1 MIVFIDTE
9 VNPQTKRVADYGA
22 VKEDGAVMHTHS
34 KADFD
39 AFVSGCDTVCGH
51 NIIRHDLK
59 YTTLRGNPTIVDT
72 LFLSPLLFPKR
83 PYHHLVKDDKL
94 QVDELNN
101 PVNDSMKARD
111 LLNDE
116 IAAWNELTPDRQE
129 IYYQLLHHTIE
140 FGGFFK
146 YTRYVPTT
154 PQSLL
159 GKILNTQPDCLKLIP
174 KEFEGKVCS
183 HADFEMLARQ
193 YPIELAYSLAVIGA
207 DDVFSITPAWVIRNY
222 PQVVNVM
229 NLLCNTSCGNC
240 EYCHQRLDAHFGLKE
255 LFGYDEFRTFDGVPM
270 QQQAV
275 ESAIRGESLLTIFP
289 TGGGKSLTFQLP
301 ALMAGR
307 NTHGL
312 TVVISPLQSLMK
324 DQVDNLAARGIS
336 EAVTING
343 LLDPIE
349 RATAIQQV
357 ADGTA
362 NLLYIAPEMLRSKTI
377 ERLLLSRDVARFVI
391 DEAHCFSAWGHDFRV
406 DYLYIGDFIRQLQEK
421 KQQQK
426 PIAVSCFTATAKQKV
441 VSDICD
447 YFRVKLGIELK
458 VFAANAER
466 KNLRYSVLHAD
477 TAEEKYNLL
486 RSLIFGHNCP
496 TIVYVSR
503 TKRTRQ
509 LADHLL
515 SDGIQALPFNGKM
528 EAAEK
533 VKNQNA
539 FMSGEAQVIVATS
552 AFGMGVDKKDV
563 GLVVHYNISD
573 SLENYVQ
580 EAGRAGRDPQMQ
592 AECFVLYA
600 DSDLDKHFILL
611 NQTKLSI
618 SEIQQVW
625 KAIKDLTAKR
635 DKVSCS
641 PLDIARQAGWGDEI
655 DDIETRVK
663 AAIAALE
670 NAGFIQRGSNSPHV
684 FATGIAVKTMDEAR
698 RKLTVSPLF
707 DEQSREEAARII
719 KSLISAR
726 AVQEGH
732 GTEAESRVDY
742 LADILGMNKATVI
755 RNINLM
761 RQDGLLADN
770 RDMQA
775 WISKSTSLRNLDI
788 TLKLEQYL
796 LQKIGGQSHRISY
809 KELNE
814 EALKAGLT
822 YSNVKRLRVLLHF
835 LSLKGYIRKQEHGST
850 GSVSVHLQATSEAT
864 RERFAKRMDICRYIV
879 KTLSTKRDSSKEMT
893 LVNFSEV
900 ELLQQFIANREASIF
915 DSRGKQKPTIAD
927 IEEALL
933 YLTKTELMKIEG
945 GFIVIYNTMQIGRLA
960 DRRARYGKEQYRLLD
975 EFYKQRIRQIHIVG
989 EFANLMVRDY
999 NAAMQFV
1006 NDYFTIDFRHFINH
1020 YFKEERRVQIDQNIT
1035 PAKYNQLFGELSRRQ
1050 LEIINDK
1057 QSHCIVVAAGP
1068 GSGKTRVLVHKLA
1081 SLLLLE
1087 DVKHE
1092 QLLMLTLSRAAATE
1106 FKKRLIDLVGNAAHY
1121 VDIKTFHS
1129 YSFDLIGKQ
1138 GSLDEAKDV
1147 VGRAAGMIERGEVEP
1162 SKIAKSVLVI
1172 DEAQDMGAD
1181 DFRLVQALM
1190 RQNEE
1195 MRVIAVGDDDQNIY
1209 AFRGSDSRYMQSL
1222 VSEERLRAG
1231 EQSSGMGAKL
1241 YEMTDNYRSA
1251 RAIVSCA
1258 NRFVQRI
1265 PGRLKHTAIQS
1276 VTGTEGKVF
1285 TLKTLFDAEINAQG
1299 STAVL
1304 TRTNEETMQV
1314 AYELERRGLRA
1325 TVAQSMGGFRFG
1337 NLAEVRYFLKQLGSK
1352 EEAAIPTDRWQEA
1365 KRRTI
1370 ETYATSTCLNIM
1382 KHFFADFEATHRT
1395 YYHSD
1400 LREYIFESNI
1410 EDFIVADER
1419 LRVGASTGTQSV
1431 FVSTIHKA
1439 KGREFDTVYLLSSM
1453 PDSRDVNNMRAY
1465 YVGLTRAKMNLCLVT
1480 SQTAEYAAIS
1490 IALNMHD
1497 VILDFFKGRKEIVL
1511 QLRSG
1516 DCLYY
1521 QEGYLLNEQGVS
1533 IAALSAAGKE
1543 KLKAWTDRGYV
1554 VTEAKVSFTLA
1565 WRPVN
1570 SQIEYAVCLANVV
1583 LTKAEYVVRKNF

>member
-22 VKEDGAVMHTHS
+22 VREDGAVLHTHS

-39 AFVSGCDTVCGH
+39 TFVSKSDTICGH
-51 NIIRHDLK
+51 NIINHDLK
-59 YTTLRGNPTIVDT
+59 YTALRGNPSIVDT

-116 IAAWNELTPDRQE
+116 IAAWNQLSNDRQE
-129 IYYQLLHHTIE
+129 IYFQLLRDTE
-140 FGGFFK
+140 QFKGFFK
-146 YTRYVPTT
+146 YIGYISNLQ
-154 PQSLL
+154 QSFLGRLL
-159 GKILNTQPDCLKLIP
+159 GNQPDWIQLIL

-183 HADFEMLARQ
+183 HADFETLVRQ
-193 YPIELAYSLAVIGA
+193 YPIEMAYCLAVIGA
-207 DDVFSITPAWVIRNY
+207 DDIFSITPAWVIRNY

-229 NLLCNTSCGNC
+229 DKLCNISCGDC
-240 EYCHQRLDAHFGLKE
+240 DYCHSRLDAHRGLKE
-255 LFGYDEFRTFDGVPM
+255 FFGYDEFRTFDGVPM

-275 ESAIRGESLLTIFP
+275 ESAIRGDSLLTIFP

-377 ERLLLSRDVARFVI
+377 ERLLIGRNVVRFVI

-406 DYLYIGDFIRQLQEK
+406 DYLYIGDFIRELQEK
-421 KQQQK
+421 KHQEV

-441 VSDICD
+441 ISDICD
-447 YFRVKLGIELK
+447 YFRSKLGLELK
-458 VFAANAER
+458 VFAANSER

-477 TAEEKYNLL
+477 TPDEKYNIL
-486 RSLIFGHNCP
+486 RSLILAHNCP

-503 TKRTRQ
+503 TKRTKL
-509 LADHLL
+509 LAEHLFR
-515 SDGIQALPFNGKM
+515 DGIRALPFNGKM

-592 AECFVLYA
+592 AECYVLFA

-641 PLDIARQAGWGDEI
+641 PLDIARQAGWGEDVE
-655 DDIETRVK
+655 DLDTRVK

-670 NAGFIQRGSNSPHV
+670 DAGFIQRGSNSPHV
-684 FATGIAVKTMDEAR
+684 FATGIAVKNMDEAR
-698 RKLTVSPLF
+698 HKLTVSPLF

-726 AVQEGH
+726 ATAEGR
-732 GTEAESRVDY
+732 GAEAESRVDY
-742 LADILGMNKATVI
+742 LADILGMSKATVI

-761 RQDGLLADN
+761 RQDGLLADS

-775 WISKSTSLRNLDI
+775 WVSKSTSLRNLDVI
-788 TLKLEQYL
+788 LKLEQFL
-796 LQKIGGQSHRISY
+796 LQRLAGEAQRINY

-814 EALKAGLT
+814 EAQKAGHT
-822 YSNVKRLRVLLHF
+822 YSNVKRLKMLFHF
-835 LSLKGYIRKQEHGST
+835 LSLKGYVQKHEHSFSN
-850 GSVSVHLQATSEAT
+850 SVYVRLQASKDVTMA
-864 RERFAKRMDICRYIV
+864 RFERRMDISRFIV
-879 KTLSTKRDSSKEMT
+879 DTLNASKDQTKDMT
-893 LVNFSEV
+893 LVNFSIV
-900 ELLQQFIANREASIF
+900 ELLQQFIVSRQEAMF
-915 DSRGKQKPTIAD
+915 ADKEKPTIAD

-945 GFIVIYNTMQIGRLA
+945 GFIVIYNTMQIGRIA
-960 DRRARYGKEQYRLLD
+960 DRRTRYGKEQYRLLD

-989 EFANLMVRDY
+989 EYANLMVRDY
-999 NAAMQFV
+999 GAALRFV
-1006 NDYFTIDFRHFINH
+1006 HDYFTMDFRKFINQ
-1020 YFKEERRVQIDQNIT
+1020 YFKEERRAQIDKNIT
-1035 PAKYNQLFGELSRRQ
+1035 PAKYNKLFGELSNRQ
-1050 LEIINDK
+1050 CEIIDDK
-1057 QSHCIVVAAGP
+1057 ESKYIVVAAGP

-1092 QLLMLTLSRAAATE
+1092 QLLMLTFSRAAATE

-1121 VDIKTFHS
+1121 VEIKTFHS

-1138 GSLDEAKDV
+1138 GNLDEVKDV
-1147 VGRAAGMIERGEVEP
+1147 VRRAAEMIENSEVEL

-1172 DEAQDMGAD
+1172 DEAQDMGPD

-1190 RQNEE
+1190 HQNED

-1222 VSEERLRAG
+1222 VSEE
-1231 EQSSGMGAKL
+1231 GAKL
-1241 YEMTDNYRSA
+1241 YEMTDNYRSSKA
-1251 RAIVSCA
+1251 VVDCA

-1265 PGRLKHTAIQS
+1265 PARMKRTSIHSA
-1276 VTGTEGKVF
+1276 TGEDGKVI
-1285 TLKTLFDAEINAQG
+1285 TLKSFLDAEIKVQG
-1299 STAVL
+1299 RTAIL

-1314 AYELERRGLRA
+1314 AYELEQRGLHV

-1337 NLAEVRYFLKQLGSK
+1337 NLAEVRYFIKQLGKDEITISI
-1352 EEAAIPTDRWQEA
+1352 ESWQEA
-1365 KRRTI
+1365 KRRTL
-1370 ETYATSTCLNIM
+1370 ETYASSTCLGVM
-1382 KHFFADFEATHRT
+1382 KHFFADFEATRQV
-1395 YYHSD
+1395 YYRSD

-1410 EDFIVADER
+1410 EDFIAADDK
-1419 LRVGASTGTQSV
+1419 SV

-1439 KGREFDTVYLLSSM
+1439 KGREFDTVYLLSLV
-1453 PDSRDVNNMRAY
+1453 PDGRDVDDMRAY
-1465 YVGLTRAKMNLCLVT
+1465 YVGLTRAKQTLFLVT
-1480 SQTAEYAAIS
+1480 NPPVQYSSIS
-1490 IALNMHD
+1490 IVLNMRD
-1497 VILDFFKGRKEIVL
+1497 VWLDFFKGRKDIVL
-1511 QLRSG
+1511 RLRSG
-1516 DCLYY
+1516 DNLQYND
-1521 QEGYLLNEQGVS
+1521 GYLLNEQGTNIV
-1533 IAALSAAGKE
+1533 ALSTSGKD
-1543 KLKAWTDRGYV
+1543 KLRVWTDKGYE
-1554 VTEAKVSFTLA
+1554 VTSAKVNYTLA
-1565 WRPVN
+1565 WRPKE
-1570 SQIEYAVCLANVV
+1570 SETEYAVCLANIILSKVDQ
-1583 LTKAEYVVRKNF
+1583 LREPFYD

>member
-1 MIVFIDTE
+1 MIAFFDTE
-9 VNPQTKRVADYGA
+9 VNPQTKKVADYG
-22 VKEDGAVMHTHS
+22 VVREDGAVLHTHS
-34 KADFD
+34 KTDFD
-39 AFVSGCDTVCGH
+39 AFISMCDTLCGH
-51 NIIRHDLK
+51 NIINHDMK
-59 YTTLRGNPTIVDT
+59 YTALGGNPTIVDT

-116 IAAWNELTPDRQE
+116 VAAWNQLSTDRKE
-129 IYYQLLHHTIE
+129 IYYQLLKNTPE
-140 FGGFFK
+140 FDGFFEFIH
-146 YTRYVPTT
+146 YTSSNQ
-154 PQSLL
+154 QSLL
-159 GKILNTQPDCLKLIP
+159 GRIFRVQTNWTQLILR
-174 KEFEGKVCS
+174 EFEGKVCS
-183 HADFEMLARQ
+183 HADFDMLVKQ
-193 YPIELAYSLAVIGA
+193 YPIELAYCLAVIGA
-207 DDVFSITPAWVIRNY
+207 DDIFSITPAWVLRNF

-229 NLLCNTSCGNC
+229 NLLCNKSCGDC
-240 EYCHQRLDAHFGLKE
+240 DYCNQRLDAHSGLKE
-255 LFGYDEFRTFDGVPM
+255 FFGYDEFRTFDGVPM

-324 DQVDNLAARGIS
+324 DQVDNLATRGIS

-377 ERLLLSRDVARFVI
+377 ERLLLNRNVVRFVI

-406 DYLYIGDFIRQLQEK
+406 DYLYIGDFIRELQEK
-421 KQQQK
+421 KQLGQ

-441 VSDICD
+441 ISDICD
-447 YFRVKLGIELK
+447 YFRSKLDLELK

-477 TAEEKYNLL
+477 TADEKYNLL
-486 RSLIFGHNCP
+486 RSLILGHNCP
-496 TIVYVSR
+496 SIVYVSR
-503 TKRTRQ
+503 TRRTRE
-509 LADHLL
+509 LAEHLI
-515 SDGIQALPFNGKM
+515 SDGIRALPFNGKM

-625 KAIKDLTAKR
+625 KAIKDLTTKR
-635 DKVSCS
+635 DNVSCS
-641 PLDIARQAGWGDEI
+641 PLDIARQAGWGEEV

-670 NAGFIQRGSNSPHV
+670 DAGFIHRGSNSPHV
-684 FATGIAVKTMDEAR
+684 FATGIAVKNMDEAR

-707 DEQSREEAARII
+707 DEQSREEAVRII

-726 AVQEGH
+726 ATAEGR
-732 GTEAESRVDY
+732 GAEAESRVDY
-742 LADILGMNKATVI
+742 LADILGMSKATVI

-761 RQDGLLADN
+761 RQDGLLADT

-775 WISKSTSLRNLDI
+775 WITKKTSIRNLEI
-788 TLKLEQYL
+788 ILKLEQFL
-796 LQKIGGQSHRISY
+796 LQRFGEESFRINY

-814 EALKAGLT
+814 EAKKEGLT
-822 YSNVKRLRVLLHF
+822 YSNIKRLRTLLHF
-835 LSLKGYIRKQEHGST
+835 LSLKGYIHKREHSSSN
-850 GSVSVHLQATSEAT
+850 SVDIRLQASRDVTKA
-864 RERFAKRMDICRYIV
+864 RFERRMDICRFIV
-879 KTLSTKRDSSKEMT
+879 ETLNAQRDISKETT
-893 LVNFSEV
+893 LVNFSVV
-900 ELLQQFIANREASIF
+900 ELLKQFIANRQETIF
-915 DSRGKQKPTIAD
+915 ADNEKPTIAD
-927 IEEALL
+927 VEEALL
-933 YLTKTELMKIEG
+933 YLTKTEMVKIEG
-945 GFIVIYNTMQIGRLA
+945 GFIVIYNTMQIGRIV
-960 DRRARYGKEQYRLLD
+960 DRRTRYGKEQYRLLD

-989 EFANLMVRDY
+989 EYANLMVRDY
-999 NAAMQFV
+999 NAALRFV
-1006 NDYFTIDFRHFINH
+1006 NDYFTMDFRKFINQ
-1020 YFKEERRVQIDQNIT
+1020 YFKEERRTQIDQNIT
-1035 PAKYNQLFGELSRRQ
+1035 PAKYNKLFGELSNRQ
-1050 LEIINDK
+1050 REIIDDK
-1057 QSHCIVVAAGP
+1057 QSKYIVVAAGP

-1092 QLLMLTLSRAAATE
+1092 QLLMLTFSRAAATE
-1106 FKKRLIDLVGNAAHY
+1106 FKKRLIELVGNAAHY

-1138 GSLDEAKDV
+1138 GNLDEVKDV
-1147 VGRAAGMIERGEVEP
+1147 VRLAAKMIEKGEVEP

-1172 DEAQDMGAD
+1172 DEAQDMSQD
-1181 DFRLVQALM
+1181 DFRLVQALI

-1222 VSEERLRAG
+1222 IN
-1231 EQSSGMGAKL
+1231 QDGAEL
-1241 YEMTDNYRSA
+1241 YEMTDNYRSSKA
-1251 RAIVSCA
+1251 VVDCA
-1258 NRFVQRI
+1258 NRFVKRI
-1265 PGRLKHTAIQS
+1265 PGRMKQTSIHSA
-1276 VTGTEGKVF
+1276 TGEEGRVR
-1285 TLKTLFDAEINAQG
+1285 TLKSLFEAEINVQG
-1299 STAVL
+1299 STAIL

-1314 AYELERRGLRA
+1314 AYELEQRGLHA

-1337 NLAEVRYFLKQLGSK
+1337 NLAEVRYFLKQLKQLGKNDDISITK
-1352 EEAAIPTDRWQEA
+1352 EIWQAAKQ
-1365 KRRTI
+1365 RTLD
-1370 ETYATSTCLNIM
+1370 TYATSTCLNIM
-1382 KHFFADFEATHRT
+1382 QHFFTDFEITHKT
-1395 YYHSD
+1395 YYRSD
-1400 LREYIFESNI
+1400 LREFIFESDI
-1410 EDFIVADER
+1410 EDFIVSDDK
-1419 LRVGASTGTQSV
+1419 SV

-1439 KGREFDTVYLLSSM
+1439 KGREFDNVYLLSSI
-1453 PDSRDVNNMRAY
+1453 PDVRDVEDMRAY
-1465 YVGLTRAKMNLCLVT
+1465 YVGLTRAKRNLYLVT
-1480 SQTAEYAAIS
+1480 NPPIDYSLIS

-1497 VILDFFKGRKEIVL
+1497 VILNFFNGRKEIVL
-1511 QLRSG
+1511 RLRSG
-1516 DCLYY
+1516 DSLQYN
-1521 QEGYLLNEQGVS
+1521 EGFLLNGQGINV
-1533 IAALSAAGKE
+1533 AALSASGKE
-1543 KLKAWTDRGYV
+1543 KLKAWTNKGYK
-1554 VTEAKVSFTLA
+1554 VTGAKVSYTLA
-1565 WRPVN
+1565 WRPEN
-1570 SQIEYAVCLANVV
+1570 YETEYAVCLANIV
-1583 LTKAEYVVRKNF
+1583 LSKTEVN

>member
-1 MIVFIDTE
+1 MIAFFDTE
-9 VNPQTKRVADYGA
+9 VNPQTKKVADYG
-22 VKEDGAVMHTHS
+22 VVREDGAVLHTHS
-34 KADFD
+34 KTDFD
-39 AFVSGCDTVCGH
+39 AFISMCDTLCGH
-51 NIIRHDLK
+51 NIINHDLK
-59 YTTLRGNPTIVDT
+59 YTALRGNPTIVDT

-116 IAAWNELTPDRQE
+116 VAAWNQLSTDRKE
-129 IYYQLLHHTIE
+129 IYYQLLKNTQE
-140 FGGFFK
+140 FDGFFEFIH
-146 YTRYVPTT
+146 YTSSNQ
-154 PQSLL
+154 QSLL
-159 GKILNTQPDCLKLIP
+159 GRIFRVQTNWTQLILR
-174 KEFEGKVCS
+174 EFEGKVCS
-183 HADFEMLARQ
+183 HADFDMLVKQ
-193 YPIELAYSLAVIGA
+193 YPIELAYCLAVIGA
-207 DDVFSITPAWVIRNY
+207 DDIFSITPAWVLRNF

-229 NLLCNTSCGNC
+229 NLLCNKSCGDCN
-240 EYCHQRLDAHFGLKE
+240 YCNQRLDAHSGLKE
-255 LFGYDEFRTFDGVPM
+255 FFGYDEFRTFDGVPM

-324 DQVDNLAARGIS
+324 DQVDNLATRGIS

-377 ERLLLSRDVARFVI
+377 ERLLLNRNVVCFVI
-391 DEAHCFSAWGHDFRV
+391 DEAHCFSAWGQDFRV
-406 DYLYIGDFIRQLQEK
+406 DYLYIGDFIRELQEK
-421 KQQQK
+421 KQLGQ

-441 VSDICD
+441 ISDICD
-447 YFRVKLGIELK
+447 YFRSKLDLELK

-477 TAEEKYNLL
+477 TADEKYNLL
-486 RSLIFGHNCP
+486 RSLILGHNCP
-496 TIVYVSR
+496 SIVYVSR
-503 TKRTRQ
+503 TRRTRE
-509 LADHLL
+509 LAEHLIR
-515 SDGIQALPFNGKM
+515 DGIRALPFNGKM

-625 KAIKDLTAKR
+625 KAIKDLTTKR
-635 DKVSCS
+635 DNVSCS
-641 PLDIARQAGWGDEI
+641 PLDIARQAGWGEEV

-670 NAGFIQRGSNSPHV
+670 DAGFIHRGSNSPHV
-684 FATGIAVKTMDEAR
+684 FATGIAVKNMDEAR

-726 AVQEGH
+726 ATAEGR
-732 GTEAESRVDY
+732 GTEAERHVDY
-742 LADILGMNKATVI
+742 LADKLGMSKATVI

-761 RQDGLLADN
+761 RQDGLLADT

-775 WISKSTSLRNLDI
+775 WITKKTSLRNLEI
-788 TLKLEQYL
+788 ILKLEQFF
-796 LQKIGGQSHRISY
+796 LQRFGEESFRINY

-814 EALKAGLT
+814 EAKKEGLT
-822 YSNVKRLRVLLHF
+822 YSNIKRLRTLLHF
-835 LSLKGYIRKQEHGST
+835 LSLKGYIHKREHSSSN
-850 GSVSVHLQATSEAT
+850 SVDIRLQASRDVTKA
-864 RERFAKRMDICRYIV
+864 RFERRMDICRFIV
-879 KTLSTKRDSSKEMT
+879 ETLNAQRDISKETT
-893 LVNFSEV
+893 LVNFSVV
-900 ELLQQFIANREASIF
+900 ELLKQFIANRQETIF
-915 DSRGKQKPTIAD
+915 ADNEKPTIAD
-927 IEEALL
+927 VEEALL
-933 YLTKTELMKIEG
+933 YLTKTEMVKIEG
-945 GFIVIYNTMQIGRLA
+945 GFIVIYNTMQIGRIV
-960 DRRARYGKEQYRLLD
+960 DRRTRYGKEQYRLLD

-989 EFANLMVRDY
+989 EYANLMVRDY
-999 NAAMQFV
+999 NAALRFV
-1006 NDYFTIDFRHFINH
+1006 NDYFTMDFRKFINQ

-1035 PAKYNQLFGELSRRQ
+1035 PAKYNKLFGELSNRQ
-1050 LEIINDK
+1050 REIIDDK
-1057 QSHCIVVAAGP
+1057 QSKYIVVAAGP

-1092 QLLMLTLSRAAATE
+1092 QLLMLTFSRAAATE
-1106 FKKRLIDLVGNAAHY
+1106 FKKRLIELVGNAAHY

-1138 GSLDEAKDV
+1138 GNLDEVKDV
-1147 VGRAAGMIERGEVEP
+1147 VRLAAKMIEKGEVEP

-1172 DEAQDMGAD
+1172 DEAQDMSQD
-1181 DFRLVQALM
+1181 DFRLVQALI

-1222 VSEERLRAG
+1222 IS
-1231 EQSSGMGAKL
+1231 QDGAKL
-1241 YEMTDNYRSA
+1241 YEMTDNYRSSKA
-1251 RAIVSCA
+1251 VVDCA
-1258 NRFVQRI
+1258 NRFVKRI
-1265 PGRLKHTAIQS
+1265 PGRMKQTSIHSA
-1276 VTGTEGKVF
+1276 TGEEGRVR
-1285 TLKTLFDAEINAQG
+1285 TLKSLLEAEINVQG
-1299 STAVL
+1299 STAIL

-1314 AYELERRGLRA
+1314 AYELEQRGLHA

-1337 NLAEVRYFLKQLGSK
+1337 NLAEVRYFLKQLKQLGKNDDISITK
-1352 EEAAIPTDRWQEA
+1352 EIWQAAKQ
-1365 KRRTI
+1365 RTLD
-1370 ETYATSTCLNIM
+1370 TYATSTCLNIM
-1382 KHFFADFEATHRT
+1382 QHFFTDFEITHKT
-1395 YYHSD
+1395 YYRSD
-1400 LREYIFESNI
+1400 LREFIFESDI
-1410 EDFIVADER
+1410 EDFIVSDDK
-1419 LRVGASTGTQSV
+1419 SV

-1439 KGREFDTVYLLSSM
+1439 KGREFDNVYLLSSI
-1453 PDSRDVNNMRAY
+1453 PDVRDVEDMRAY
-1465 YVGLTRAKMNLCLVT
+1465 YVGLTRAKRNLYLVT
-1480 SQTAEYAAIS
+1480 NPPIDYSLIS

-1497 VILDFFKGRKEIVL
+1497 VILNFFNGRKEIVL
-1511 QLRSG
+1511 RLRCG
-1516 DCLYY
+1516 DRLQYN
-1521 QEGYLLNEQGVS
+1521 EGFLLNGQGINVV
-1533 IAALSAAGKE
+1533 ALSASGKE
-1543 KLKAWTDRGYV
+1543 KLKAWTNKGYK
-1554 VTEAKVSFTLA
+1554 VTGAKVSYTLA
-1565 WRPVN
+1565 WRPEN
-1570 SQIEYAVCLANVV
+1570 YETEYAVCLANIV
-1583 LTKAEYVVRKNF
+1583 LSKTEVN